1 MAGKL
6 GILAGSGELPLRL
19 IEACRA
25 EGRPYFVLA
34 FAGSCDPLSI
44 QGQPHR
50 FIRLGAGGAG
60 LKILRENGVAELVLA
75 GGVKRP
81 SFAALRP
88 DWRALRFFM
97 KIGLRAMTDF
107 GDDRLFRAIIAELEL
122 EGFRIVGAQDILT
135 SLLAPAGVLGTVA
148 PGASAEADI
157 RAGIAAARV
166 YGAKDIGQ
174 AVVMRQGAIVDRED
188 ADGTDALLRRCAA
201 CREAQGGVLVKM
213 AKPQQERRADLP
225 AIGAQ
230 TVASAAAA
238 GLKGIAIEAGGCL
251 VLDRAAVVAAA
262 DRAGIFVIGVG
273 APQEPSTAR
282 EPMLIYIVA
291 GEPSGDL
298 LGGRLM
304 HALKER
310 TQGRVRFAGIGG
322 ETMAAEG
329 LESRVALSELAVMG
343 VLEVLPAARRIFRRV
358 GETVADIQRQKPA
371 ALVTIDSSGF
381 TWRIAERL
389 RKAGS
394 TLPIIHYVAPMVWAW
409 RASRAKRMARWYDH
423 LIALLPFEPP
433 YFTAAGLSCAYVG
446 HSVVGSGADKGD
458 GVGFRRRH
466 AIPVDAPLLAMLPG
480 SRRGEVGTLLP
491 IFAAVAQRIADT
503 HPNLRIVV
511 PTTANVADAVENTLA
526 SWPLSTIVVR
536 GTAEKYDAFAACNV
550 ALAASGTV
558 ALELAMAKLPSV
570 ITYRI
575 NPITHA
581 YVSRVVKV
589 DYANLV
595 NVVLG
600 REAVPELLQYD
611 CTSEKLAAAVTRL
624 LDDKAAASEQ
634 IAAGQEALRVLGY
647 GGLSPALRAADE
659 VLAAIARK
667 ARPG

>member
-19 IEACRA
+19 IEACRG

-34 FAGSCDPLSI
+34 FAGSCDPASL
-44 QGQPHR
+44 QGQPHQ

-60 LKILRENGVAELVLA
+60 LKILRENGVEELVLA

-81 SFAALRP
+81 SLMELRP
-88 DWRALRFFM
+88 DWRAMRFFF

-107 GDDRLFRAIIAELEL
+107 GDDRLFRAIITELEL
-122 EGFRIVGAQDILT
+122 EGFRVVGAQNILT

-166 YGAKDIGQ
+166 YGAQDIGQ

-188 ADGTDALLRRCAA
+188 ADGTDALLRRCASSRA
-201 CREAQGGVLVKM
+201 AQGGVLVKM

-262 DRAGIFVIGVG
+262 DRAGIFIIGVS
-273 APQEPSTAR
+273 APHEPATS

-304 HALKER
+304 RALKER
-310 TQGRVRFAGIGG
+310 TRGRVRFAGIGG

-329 LESRVALSELAVMG
+329 LESRIALSELAVMG

-358 GETVADIQRQKPA
+358 AETVADIQRQKPA
-371 ALVTIDSSGF
+371 ALITIDSSGF
-381 TWRIAERL
+381 TWRIAQRL

-394 TLPIIHYVAPMVWAW
+394 TLPMIHYVAPMVWAW
-409 RASRAKRMARWYDH
+409 RGGRAKRMARWYDH
-423 LIALLPFEPP
+423 LMALLPFEPP
-433 YFTAAGLSCAYVG
+433 YFTAVGLSCAYVG
-446 HSVVGSGADKGD
+446 HSVVESGADSGD
-458 GVGFRRRH
+458 GAGFRRRH
-466 AIPVDAPLLAMLPG
+466 AIPEHAPLLAMLPG
-480 SRRGEVGTLLP
+480 SRRGEVSTLLP
-491 IFAAVAQRIADT
+491 IFAAVAQRVADT

-511 PTTANVADAVENTLA
+511 PTTANVADTVEAALA
-526 SWPLSTIVVR
+526 TWPLATIVLR
-536 GTAEKYDAFAACNV
+536 GTAEKYDAFVASNV

-581 YVSRVVKV
+581 YVDRVVKV

-611 CTSEKLAAAVTRL
+611 CTPAKLAAAVTRL

-647 GGLSPALRAADE
+647 GGVSPALRAADE
-659 VLAAIARK
+659 VLGVIARK
-667 ARPG
+667 GQRG